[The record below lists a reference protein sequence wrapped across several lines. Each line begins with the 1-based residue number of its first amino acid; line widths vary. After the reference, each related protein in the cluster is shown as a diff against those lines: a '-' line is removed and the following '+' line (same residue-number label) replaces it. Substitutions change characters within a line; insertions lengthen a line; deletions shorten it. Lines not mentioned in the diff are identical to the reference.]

1 MTEVPPKVKGNIMS
15 EEVTQTKGVSQ
26 LRAGGRLVGI
36 TLEANG
42 ENLMVKAVETITQ
55 LSKDTAGTAYPV
67 STPRFKDAYTV
78 LYTIGDCLCSLT
90 TNSKFEHLSITVG
103 FTAIISGIDP
113 MLPEK
118 EAVKHFEYMASA
130 LGYHLD
136 L

>member
-1 MTEVPPKVKGNIMS
+1 MS
-15 EEVTQTKGVSQ
+15 EEVAQVKSVSQ
-26 LRAGGRLVGI
+26 LKADSRLVGI
-36 TLEANG
+36 ILEADG
-42 ENLMVKAVETITQ
+42 KSLMTRAVEAVTQ
-55 LSKDTAGTAYPV
+55 LSRDTAGTMYPV
-67 STPRFKDAYTV
+67 STPRFKDAHTV

-113 MLPEK
+113 MLPEE
-118 EAVKHFEYMASA
+118 EAVKHLEHMASA

>member
-1 MTEVPPKVKGNIMS
+1 MS
-15 EEVTQTKGVSQ
+15 EEAAQAKGVSQ

-42 ENLMVKAVETITQ
+42 ENLMGEAVETVAQ
-55 LSKDTAGTAYPV
+55 LSRDTVGTMYPV
-67 STPRFKDAYTV
+67 STPRFKDANTV
-78 LYTIGDCLCSLT
+78 LYTIGDCLCSLA

-130 LGYHLD
+130 LGYQLD
-136 L
+136 QKNKGAI

>member
-1 MTEVPPKVKGNIMS
+1 MS
-15 EEVTQTKGVSQ
+15 EEVTQAKGVSQ
-26 LRAGGRLVGI
+26 LKAGGRLVGI

-42 ENLMVKAVETITQ
+42 ENLMAKVVETVTQ
-55 LSKDTAGTAYPV
+55 LSRDTAGNAYPV
-67 STPRFKDAYTV
+67 STPRFKDANTV

-90 TNSKFEHLSITVG
+90 TNSQFEHLSITVG

-113 MLPEK
+113 MLPEE
-118 EAVKHFEYMASA
+118 EAVRHLEHMASA

>member
-1 MTEVPPKVKGNIMS
+1 MS
-15 EEVTQTKGVSQ
+15 EEVAQVKSVSQ
-26 LRAGGRLVGI
+26 LKAGSRLVGI
-36 TLEANG
+36 TLEADG
-42 ENLMVKAVETITQ
+42 KNLMVKAVETITQ

-78 LYTIGDCLCSLT
+78 LYTIGDCLCGLT

>member
-1 MTEVPPKVKGNIMS
+1 MS
-15 EEVTQTKGVSQ
+15 EEATQTKGVSQ
-26 LRAGGRLVGI
+26 LRVGGRLVGV
-36 TLEANG
+36 TLEADG
-42 ENLMVKAVETITQ
+42 KNLMAKGVEAVTQ

-67 STPRFKDAYTV
+67 STPRFKDANTV

>member
-1 MTEVPPKVKGNIMS
+1 MS
-15 EEVTQTKGVSQ
+15 EEVTQAKGVSQ
-26 LRAGGRLVGI
+26 LKAGGRLVGI

-42 ENLMVKAVETITQ
+42 ENLMAKVVETVTQ
-55 LSKDTAGTAYPV
+55 LSRDTTGNAYPV
-67 STPRFKDAYTV
+67 STPRFKDANTV

-90 TNSKFEHLSITVG
+90 TNSQFEHLSITVG

-113 MLPEK
+113 MLPEE
-118 EAVKHFEYMASA
+118 EAVRHLEHMASA